1 MKKLISIKDLHF
13 KYGKKDILKN
23 INIDIDKGN
32 FLSIIGPNGSGKTTL
47 LKNIVNLLSPSKG
60 SIKLYEEDV
69 KNIKY
74 KELAKRVAVVH
85 QTSNIGFNFSVRDIV
100 MMGRFPYLE
109 RFQSETKEDYN
120 IVEKAMKATGIY
132 KLKDRS
138 VLNVSGGELQRVMI
152 ARALVQE
159 PEILILDEPISNL
172 DLMYQISI
180 LDICKELNKKEN
192 LTVICILHDINLA
205 ARYSDSILLLE
216 DGEIHS
222 MDTPN
227 KVITRDNIKEVY
239 QINVDVMKIENTNI
253 PYIIPSI
260 SL

>member
-1 MKKLISIKDLHF
+1 MEKILSINNLYFSYSKKEVLE
-13 KYGKKDILKN
+13 N
-23 INIDIDKGN
+23 INIDIDKGT

-60 SIKLYEEDV
+60 NVKLYKEDM

-74 KELAKRVAVVH
+74 KDLAKKVAVVH
-85 QTSNIGFNFSVRDIV
+85 QSNNIGFNFSVKDTVI
-100 MMGRFPYLE
+100 MGRFPYLR
-109 RFQSETKEDYN
+109 RFQNETKEDYE
-120 IVEKAMKATGIY
+120 ITEKAMKATGIY
-132 KLKDRS
+132 ELKDRS
-138 VLNVSGGELQRVMI
+138 ILNISGGELQRVMI

-180 LDICKELNKKEN
+180 LDICKNLNQKEN

-205 ARYSDSILLLE
+205 ARYSDTILMLE
-216 DGEIHS
+216 EGKIHS
-222 MDTPN
+222 IDSPK
-227 KVITRDNIKEVY
+227 KVITKENIKEVY
-239 QINVDVMKIENTNI
+239 QIDVDVMKIENTDI

-260 SL
+260 SI